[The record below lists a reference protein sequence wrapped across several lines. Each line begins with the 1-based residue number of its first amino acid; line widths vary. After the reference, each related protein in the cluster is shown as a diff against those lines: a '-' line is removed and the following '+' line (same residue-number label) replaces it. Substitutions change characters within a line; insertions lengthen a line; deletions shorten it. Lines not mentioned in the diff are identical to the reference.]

1 MLRIDI
7 NLLFTVVNVLVLCL
21 AVRIFLWKPIHKIL
35 DERQAQVE
43 QDYTA
48 AAEAKT
54 QAEALVQEHQ
64 AKLAHIDEE
73 REAALEAASQAAHE
87 ESAQI
92 ISDARSQATSILRS
106 AQAQAQSE
114 KEAILRSA
122 QSEITDI
129 IVAATAKMVGV
140 QVGRTGDS
148 ELYDAFL
155 EKAGDDKDE

>member
-43 QDYTA
+43 RDYADA
-48 AAEAKT
+48 AQAKA
-54 QAEALVQEHQ
+54 QADALAQEHQ
-64 AKLAHIDEE
+64 TQLAHIDEE
-73 REAALEAASQAAHE
+73 REAAMEAASQAAME

-92 ISDARSQATSILRS
+92 IGDAKSQAEEIIRT
-106 AQAQAQSE
+106 AKAQAQSE

-122 QSEITDI
+122 QSEIADI

-140 QVGRTGDS
+140 PVGQSSDS

-155 EKAGDDKDE
+155 EKAGDDDDE